1 MVHNNF
7 QLTQAGVYRVLVTFN
22 RTLKLKP
29 VHNLSSPPFSLT
41 SQFKRNQAF
50 VQTYFLYKAI
60 KLFPSHFLTFCNVIL
75 LLLRVNYPQKVS
87 TFFLH
92 QQTNWPTAN
101 STDNPVDQPKWLTG
115 EVSFKSSLSEHR
127 RSISAPV
134 LWVLSS
140 LCIGCAVHA

>member
-60 KLFPSHFLTFCNVIL
+60 KLFLRNFLTFLIL
-75 LLLRVNYPQKVS
+75 GAKRVGAREQCSQKS
-87 TFFLH
+87 FELAEIFRKIIKIFIHYHYIWCKIKNFFEMDL
-92 QQTNWPTAN
+92 
-101 STDNPVDQPKWLTG
+101 
-115 EVSFKSSLSEHR
+115 KSGK
-127 RSISAPV
+127 ISPFSKY
-134 LWVLSS
+134 L
-140 LCIGCAVHA
+140 